1 MLDAGGEDAIDLMSV
16 VSVSHAPQYS
26 PLFNRLKR
34 SIFQA
39 LEHDKTDGA
48 ARERLSGA
56 VVSAAFA
63 VIRKE
68 ESFELSPVEC
78 RRALTRMPNSV
89 LASMAWEICAILRQ
103 IDGQSDRAETWTNV
117 IKRFQRSEE
126 HTSELQSLMRN

>member
-1 MLDAGGEDAIDLMSV
+1 MIRRPPRSTRTDTLFPYTTLFRS
-16 VSVSHAPQYS
+16 YS

-103 IDGQSDRAETWTNV
+103 IDGQSDRAAT
-117 IKRFQRSEE
+117 
-126 HTSELQSLMRN
+126 

>member
-16 VSVSHAPQYS
+16 VAVSHAPQYS

-34 SIFQA
+34 SIFKA

-68 ESFELSPVEC
+68 ESFKLPRVDGG
-78 RRALTRMPNSV
+78 RALTRMPNSV
-89 LASMAWEICAILRQ
+89 
-103 IDGQSDRAETWTNV
+103 
-117 IKRFQRSEE
+117 RSEDGRDGKE
-126 HTSELQSLMRN
+126 VYRTVRSRWSAKK

>member
-1 MLDAGGEDAIDLMSV
+1 MDSRIALQPRSEEHPSELLPYTPVFRS
-16 VSVSHAPQYS
+16 YS

-103 IDGQSDRAETWTNV
+103 IDGQSDRAAT
-117 IKRFQRSEE
+117 
-126 HTSELQSLMRN
+126 

>member
-1 MLDAGGEDAIDLMSV
+1 MGI

-78 RRALTRMPNSV
+78 RRAMTRMHNSV
-89 LASMAWEICAILRQ
+89 LASMAWDSCATLREN
-103 IDGQSDRAETWTNV
+103 DGQPARAAPWSTVINDRKSAV
-117 IKRFQRSEE
+117 
-126 HTSELQSLMRN
+126 